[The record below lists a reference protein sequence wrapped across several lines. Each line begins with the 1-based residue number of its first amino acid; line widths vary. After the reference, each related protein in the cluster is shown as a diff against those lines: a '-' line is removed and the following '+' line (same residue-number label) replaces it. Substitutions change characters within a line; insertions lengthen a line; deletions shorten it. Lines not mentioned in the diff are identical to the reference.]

1 VAWSSLAL
9 NHPQRLEARADIV
22 ATPPEPP
29 SIAVAIPC
37 YNEAGAVDA
46 VVAEWRDALPG
57 AEIVVFDNNSGD
69 GTGAIARR
77 LGVRVVEVREQGKGH
92 VVRAIFE
99 DLADRD
105 VVILVDGDGTYPAS
119 FAASLVEP
127 VASGRADMTVGNRRP
142 VAELGA
148 MSPLRGVGN
157 LLIGVTFTLLI
168 GPGTRDLLSGYRAF
182 GRRFREVVRPR
193 STGFEIEAELV
204 GQAVARGLKVVEVEV
219 PYRPRIAGT
228 ASKLRAFRDGGRI
241 VGTIVRQGAR
251 FRPWRGLGLLTVAS
265 LAVGLAS
272 GSGMWLLGSAGLM
285 VAALASAAWVAWR
298 G

>member
-1 VAWSSLAL
+1 M
-9 NHPQRLEARADIV
+9 NPPHRLEARADIV
-22 ATPPEPP
+22 AIPPESP

-37 YNEAGAVDA
+37 YNEAGAVEA

-119 FAASLVEP
+119 YAGALVEP

-148 MSPLRGVGN
+148 MSPLRGLGN
-157 LLIGVTFTLLI
+157 VLIGVTFTLLI

-182 GRRFREVVRPR
+182 GRRFREVIRPR

-204 GQAVARGLKVVEVEV
+204 GQAVARGLRVVEVDV

-251 FRPWRGLGLLTVAS
+251 FRPWRGLGLLAAAS
-265 LAVGLAS
+265 LAVGLAT
-272 GSGMWLLGSAGLM
+272 GSGAWLLGSAALM
-285 VAALASAAWVAWR
+285 LGALASAAWVAWR